1 MTAKEILFKIKRYT
15 EDSIVYSLI
24 KQWLDKDA
32 IGNLLCDLFN
42 WQKRYRFKIIKR
54 KNKNGK
60 LETIFKITSGI
71 LFRDTFTVRLV

>member
-71 LFRDTFTVRLV
+71 LFRDTFTVRLI

>member
-15 EDSIVYSLI
+15 EDSIVYALI

-32 IGNLLCDLFN
+32 IGNILCDLFN
-42 WQKRYRFKIIKR
+42 RQKRYRFKIIKR